1 MPDKTRPL
9 TSRLLIILL
18 GIVAGGMIYGGVS
31 VIADYFAPVTALIA
45 GFLGG
50 SGLAIYD
57 HRLDAGDKDVSV
69 ATLALYCLCGITALV
84 IGYYIIYNFAEIPI
98 SMLGNV
104 RFIHPNN
111 PSMYPSFPGFVA
123 ATLNIPTIICVILGS
138 TLCAAGMGHLVRA
151 LAQAMGVRTKG

>member
-1 MPDKTRPL
+1 MPDKIRY
-9 TSRLLIILL
+9 LIILL
-18 GIVAGGMIYGGVS
+18 GIVAGGVVYGSIS
-31 VIADYFAPVTALIA
+31 VLADYFAPVTALIA

-57 HRLDAGDKDVSV
+57 NRLDTGDKDVPV
-69 ATLALYCLCGITALV
+69 AMLLLYCICGTIALL

-123 ATLNIPTIICVILGS
+123 ATLDIQTIICVILGS
-138 TLCAAGMGHLVRA
+138 TLCAAGMRYLIRA
-151 LAQAMGVRTKG
+151 LAQALPKARTKG

>member
-1 MPDKTRPL
+1 MPEKTRY
-9 TSRLLIILL
+9 IVILL
-18 GIVAGGMIYGGVS
+18 GIVAGGVFYGSVS
-31 VIADYFAPVTALIA
+31 VLTDYFAPVLALIA

-57 HRLDAGDKDVSV
+57 NRLDTGDKDVSV
-69 ATLALYCLCGITALV
+69 AILLLHCLCGAIALI

-111 PSMYPSFPGFVA
+111 PSIYPSFPGFVA
-123 ATLNIPTIICVILGS
+123 DTLDIPTIICMILGS
-138 TLCAAGMGHLVRA
+138 TLCAAGMGHLIHA
-151 LAQAMGVRTKG
+151 LAQALSKAQAKG

>member
-1 MPDKTRPL
+1 MPDTTRLP
-9 TSRLLIILL
+9 IIIL

-31 VIADYFAPVTALIA
+31 VLAGYFAPVTAMIA

-57 HRLDAGDKDVSV
+57 RRLDAGGTDVSV
-69 ATLALYCLCGITALV
+69 VTLVLYCLCGIIALV

-123 ATLNIPTIICVILGS
+123 ATLSIPTIICMILGS
-138 TLCAAGMGHLVRA
+138 ALCAAGMGHLVRA
-151 LAQAMGVRTKG
+151 LARTRG

>member
-1 MPDKTRPL
+1 MPDKTRLP
-9 TSRLLIILL
+9 IILL

-31 VIADYFAPVTALIA
+31 VIGGYFAPVTAMIA

-57 HRLDAGDKDVSV
+57 RRLGAGDTDVSV
-69 ATLALYCLCGITALV
+69 ATLVSYCLCGIIALI
-84 IGYYIIYNFAEIPI
+84 IGYYTIYNFAEIPI

-111 PSMYPSFPGFVA
+111 PSMYPSFLGFVA
-123 ATLNIPTIICVILGS
+123 ATLGIPTIICVILGS
-138 TLCAAGMGHLVRA
+138 VLCAAGMGHLVRA
-151 LAQAMGVRTKG
+151 LAQAMRRG